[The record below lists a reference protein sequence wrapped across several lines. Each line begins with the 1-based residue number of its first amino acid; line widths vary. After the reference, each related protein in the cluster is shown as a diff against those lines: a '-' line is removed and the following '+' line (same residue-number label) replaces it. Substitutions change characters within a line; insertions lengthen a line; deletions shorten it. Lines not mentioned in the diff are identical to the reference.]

1 MRSTSASASSLATP
15 RAASLFAS
23 SLRECSR
30 LTSSPSARCAGLG
43 SGLRRLRRPSSA
55 GVPEPCSGTPWRSME
70 DTRRSGLR
78 ALFGRLRHHLR
89 RELLAQGRL
98 DPGSHRR
105 VVLEVLAGVLLALA
119 DAFAVAAVPGAG
131 LLDQLGVHAQVDQ
144 PAFAAAALP
153 GEEIGRASLRG
164 RGGQYVVIL
173 VVAVALKKKK

>member
-1 MRSTSASASSLATP
+1 
-15 RAASLFAS
+15 
-23 SLRECSR
+23 
-30 LTSSPSARCAGLG
+30 
-43 SGLRRLRRPSSA
+43 
-55 GVPEPCSGTPWRSME
+55 ME

-144 PAFAAAALP
+144 LAFAADALAVEDL
-153 GEEIGRASLRG
+153 GDDLLERRRHLVLDHLDLGLVADDLVALLRSEEHTSELQSLMRIS
-164 RGGQYVVIL
+164 Y
-173 VVAVALKKKK
+173 AFFCLKKKNKCKHKDITRSYK

>member
-1 MRSTSASASSLATP
+1 MRSTAASASSLATP

-43 SGLRRLRRPSSA
+43 SSLRRLRRPSSA
-55 GVPEPCSGTPWRSME
+55 GVPEPCSGTPWRPME

-105 VVLEVLAGVLLALA
+105 VVLEVLAGRLLALA
-119 DAFAVAAVPGAG
+119 DAFAVAPVPGSA
-131 LLDQLGVHAQVDQ
+131 LPYPLGVPTHVVH
-144 PAFAAAALP
+144 PAFTADSP
-153 GEEIGRASLRG
+153 
-164 RGGQYVVIL
+164 
-173 VVAVALKKKK
+173 